1 MEYISIFPLSN
12 IFSSYVNVD
21 VEDNVGYAA
30 ELFMIEPMISG
41 RRFSNDWEKT
51 YSKTVFTMHSLA
63 C

>member
-12 IFSSYVNVD
+12 IFSSYGNVD

-41 RRFSNDWEKT
+41 RRFSNDWRKNKFQN
-51 YSKTVFTMHSLA
+51 SFHNA
-63 C
+63 